1 MHTDG
6 KLSVKQLAVA
16 GVMAALVFVMTYLPK
31 VPVPITGGYIHLG
44 DGMIFLGVMLLGPV
58 GIAAAAVGSALS
70 DLVGGYMVYILPTF
84 VIKGLMALV
93 AWKLYKPGSVLRAA
107 AAFILAEV
115 VMVAGY
121 FAFEAV
127 MYGVAAA
134 AGAIGPNAIQGVGG
148 VVIGLLCMLPVP
160 RLERV
165 VR

>member
-1 MHTDG
+1 MNTKG
-6 KLSVKQLAVA
+6 KLSVKQLAMA

-31 VPVPITGGYIHLG
+31 VHVPITGGYIHLG
-44 DGMIFLGVMLLGPV
+44 DGMIFLGAMLLGPV
-58 GIAAAAVGSALS
+58 GIASAAVGSALS

-84 VIKGLMALV
+84 LIKGVMALV
-93 AWKLYKPGSVLRAA
+93 AWKLYKPGNVLQTAL
-107 AAFILAEV
+107 AFILAEV

-134 AGAIGPNAIQGVGG
+134 AGAIVPNAIQGLGG
-148 VVIGLLCMLPVP
+148 VVVGILCMLLVP
-160 RLERV
+160 RLEKV